1 MSCFS
6 FFFFFWGWVGRRG
19 TLLPDSKLFSQAWAV
34 LAPSRRRMNG
44 SIIRQMACGLKNQLL
59 SPDTKFCV
67 WH

>member
-1 MSCFS
+1 MSCF
-6 FFFFFWGWVGRRG
+6 FFLFFLWGGVRRG
-19 TLLPDSKLFSQAWAV
+19 TLLPDSKLFGQAWAE

-59 SPDTKFCV
+59 SPDTKFCI